1 MSISIERLASLI
13 QRELANIVNEEVKN
27 SQVGYVNLTEVKV
40 TKDLSYA
47 TIFYTVLSDDD
58 DIIKKAQALLEKH
71 TSKIRKRLAEKIRNV
86 RKIPELLFKYF
97 KSSEFKKNKLNIIL
111 IGNYNK
117 FLREMVKLNYKFKIN
132 KVKNIKEAELRKINF
147 LNVYIKKIKNIDFK
161 HLNNKYISKSFDLIV
176 FINF

>member
-13 QRELANIVNEEVKN
+13 QRELATIVNEEVKN

-71 TSKIRKRLAEKIRNV
+71 TSKIRKRLAEKIRNI
-86 RKIPELLFKYF
+86 RKIPELLFKYD
-97 KSSEFKKNKLNIIL
+97 EALAY
-111 IGNYNK
+111 GNHIDQLLK
-117 FLREMVKLNYKFKIN
+117 T
-132 KVKNIKEAELRKINF
+132 IK
-147 LNVYIKKIKNIDFK
+147 
-161 HLNNKYISKSFDLIV
+161 
-176 FINF
+176 

>member
-47 TIFYTVLSDDD
+47 TIFYTVLSDDA
-58 DIIKKAQALLEKH
+58 DIIKKAQELLEKH

-86 RKIPELLFKYF
+86 RKIPELLFKYD
-97 KSSEFKKNKLNIIL
+97 EALAY
-111 IGNYNK
+111 GNH
-117 FLREMVKLNYKFKIN
+117 
-132 KVKNIKEAELRKINF
+132 
-147 LNVYIKKIKNIDFK
+147 IDQLLK
-161 HLNNKYISKSFDLIV
+161 TIQ
-176 FINF
+176 

>member
-58 DIIKKAQALLEKH
+58 IIKKAQALLEKH

-86 RKIPELLFKYF
+86 RKIPELLFKYD
-97 KSSEFKKNKLNIIL
+97 EALAY
-111 IGNYNK
+111 GNHIDQLLK
-117 FLREMVKLNYKFKIN
+117 T
-132 KVKNIKEAELRKINF
+132 IK
-147 LNVYIKKIKNIDFK
+147 
-161 HLNNKYISKSFDLIV
+161 
-176 FINF
+176 